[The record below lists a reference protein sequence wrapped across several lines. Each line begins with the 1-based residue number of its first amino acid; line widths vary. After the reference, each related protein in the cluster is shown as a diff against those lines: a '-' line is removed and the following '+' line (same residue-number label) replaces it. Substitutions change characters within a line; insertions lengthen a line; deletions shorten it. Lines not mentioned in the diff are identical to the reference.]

1 MYTNDELEEDVTDV
15 DRKEETANCPVI
27 SRLESEIRSYRVILL
42 QKTRLLVSSIAM
54 SPSVLF
60 AVLGLNFANGFECKV
75 VYDSPETGEEQEV
88 IKNSRCAENLYPE
101 TRKCI
106 AFIHNT
112 PQVIEL

>member
-1 MYTNDELEEDVTDV
+1 MSQTLTGKRELP
-15 DRKEETANCPVI
+15 TALL
-27 SRLESEIRSYRVILL
+27 SLTLSLKSASYRVILL
-42 QKTRLLVSSIAM
+42 QRTRLLVSSIAM